1 MRPVAS
7 LGLPALLF
15 LALAAE
21 AAGQP
26 RGTALLPNGAI
37 GPCFPTEGT
46 HLIFVQGER
55 LQAAFGLLMER
66 SPTFAGAMA
75 AIQADNAMRMR
86 IGYPRHVLRAHER
99 LGGEDRGGA
108 VFLADG
114 GVFQPHGTILCGVR
128 VVVFTE
134 RLEEELLR
142 AGVPERAVVLD
153 LALMIAHEVFG
164 HLVPFA
170 EQKIPVWP
178 TPCRDPDHRRARR
191 ITGCAV
197 DRENLIR
204 QELGIAERTSYAQVD
219 GPLLCEVTGRS
230 CRFRRPGVRVA
241 TAGAGIGSYLPAPPR
256 APAVGRAS
264 DRPDTRLPSVLAER
278 PQPAFAPA
286 PAP

>member
-15 LALAAE
+15 LALAAD

-26 RGTALLPNGAI
+26 RGTALLPDGTVR
-37 GPCFPTEGT
+37 PCFPTEGT
-46 HLIFVQGER
+46 HLVFVQGER
-55 LQAAFGLLMER
+55 LQAAYDLLMER
-66 SPTFAGAMA
+66 SPAFAGAVA
-75 AIQADNAMRMR
+75 AIQTGNAMRIR
-86 IGYPRHVLRAHER
+86 IGYPRHVMRAHER

-142 AGVPERAVVLD
+142 AGVPERSVVLD

-170 EQKIPVWP
+170 EQQIPVWP

-204 QELGIAERTSYAQVD
+204 QELGIPERTSYAQVE
-219 GPLLCEVTGRS
+219 GPLFCEATGRS
-230 CRFRRPGVRVA
+230 CRFRRPGIGVA
-241 TAGAGIGSYLPAPPR
+241 TAGVGIGSHLHAPPR
-256 APAVGRAS
+256 PPAVRRAP
-264 DRPDTRLPSVLAER
+264 DRPALPLPSVLTER
-278 PQPAFAPA
+278 SQAAFAPA

>member
-15 LALAAE
+15 LALAADV
-21 AAGQP
+21 AGQP
-26 RGTALLPNGAI
+26 RGTALLPNGTVR
-37 GPCFPTEGT
+37 PCFPTAGA
-46 HLIFVQGER
+46 HLVFVQGER
-55 LQAAFGLLMER
+55 LQAAYDLLVER
-66 SPTFAGAMA
+66 SPTFAGAIA
-75 AIQADNAMRMR
+75 AIQTDNTMRIR
-86 IGYPRHVLRAHER
+86 IGYPRHVMPNHER

-114 GVFQPHGTILCGVR
+114 GIFQPHGTILCGVR

-142 AGVPERAVVLD
+142 AGVPEPAVVLD

-170 EQKIPVWP
+170 QQQVPVWP

-204 QELGIAERTSYAQVD
+204 QELGLPERTSYAQVD
-219 GPLLCEVTGRS
+219 GPIPCELTGRS
-230 CRFRRPGVRVA
+230 CRFRRPGV
-241 TAGAGIGSYLPAPPR
+241 
-256 APAVGRAS
+256 
-264 DRPDTRLPSVLAER
+264 VLADR